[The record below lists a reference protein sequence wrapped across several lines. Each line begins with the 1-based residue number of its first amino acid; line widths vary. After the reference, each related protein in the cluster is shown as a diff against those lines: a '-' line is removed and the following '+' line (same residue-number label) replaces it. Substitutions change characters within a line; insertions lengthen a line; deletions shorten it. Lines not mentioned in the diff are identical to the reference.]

1 MTNEE
6 IKNLTREDI
15 LSDWLIQKIMA
26 EDKATRGLTI
36 ARIADHAKA
45 FGQKGIFESMIKW
58 FQKDEK
64 EFLKKQEEETK
75 KLQAQKTDLVNTTRF
90 IIPDSPDRRC
100 VHIDGGD
107 KQSHNRADINQ
118 SEALPEFDKD
128 I

>member
-26 EDKATRGLTI
+26 ENKATRGLTI

-45 FGQKGIFESMIKW
+45 FGQKGTFENMIKW

-90 IIPDSPDRRC
+90 IKMCIRDRPRS
-100 VHIDGGD
+100 VYFF
-107 KQSHNRADINQ
+107 K
-118 SEALPEFDKD
+118 
-128 I
+128 